1 MSAITQLFGRFA
13 PVARAKSIT
22 IGGSALD
29 DFIRDGLAL
38 DKQSL
43 AFSVAAVYACVR
55 VIAETVASLPII
67 LYRRR
72 DDGGKDRAEN
82 DPLYDLLRYKP
93 NPFQTS
99 MEFREQLL
107 THTLLRGN
115 AYAKIIRDF
124 NGFIVELLP
133 LDPDA
138 MTVSRG
144 AYGLIYDYRPERGR
158 RQIFEQTEPGSYPPI
173 LHLRGLSTDGLV
185 GRSVLRDSAETFSGA
200 RSAQRYGRRVLENDA
215 TPSVVIKHPET
226 LDEEAATRLRESW
239 NRAFAGSNR
248 AGGTAVLEEGMTVE
262 KLSMTSQDVQYLE
275 TRRFLR
281 SEIASIFRVPP
292 HMIGDLDKATF
303 SNIEQQSIEFVMH
316 CIRPWAVRLE
326 QALHCAILSDSTQ
339 QKRTY
344 FVELMLDGLMRGDLK
359 SRYEAYNTGRM
370 AGFLSVNDIRRFE
383 NMNPVAGGDRYLEPL
398 NMQAVSETK
407 DERDDLDVLSYRR

>member
-1 MSAITQLFGRFA
+1 MGLITRLLGRDE
-13 PVARAKSIT
+13 PVTRSKST
-22 IGGSALD
+22 MIGGTALE
-29 DFIRDGLAL
+29 DFIRDGMAL

-55 VIAETVASLPII
+55 VIAETTASLPII

-72 DDGGKDRAEN
+72 ADGGKDRAEG

-99 MEFREQLL
+99 MEFREQMM
-107 THTLLRGN
+107 THALLRGN
-115 AYAKIIRDF
+115 AYAKIVRDSA
-124 NGFIVELLP
+124 GFIIELLP

-138 MTVSRG
+138 MTVTRG
-144 AYGLIYDYRPERGR
+144 SYGLVYTYRPEKGKAEV
-158 RQIFEQTEPGSYPPI
+158 FEQKTPGAYAPI
-173 LHLRGLSTDGLV
+173 LHLKCMSTDGLI
-185 GRSVLRDSAETFSGA
+185 GRSVLRDSAETFSSA
-200 RSAQRYGRRVLENDA
+200 RLAQRYGQRILENDA

-239 NRAFAGSNR
+239 NRTFSGAGR

-303 SNIEQQSIEFVMH
+303 SNIEQQSIEFVTH

-326 QALHCAILSDSTQ
+326 QAIHCAILSDSPQ
-339 QKRTY
+339 QRRTY
-344 FVELMLDGLMRGDLK
+344 FVELMLDGLMRGDLA
-359 SRYEAYNTGRM
+359 SRYTAYNTGRN
-370 AGFLSVNDIRRFE
+370 AGFLSVNDIRGFE
-383 NMNPVAGGDRYLEPL
+383 NLNPIDGGDRYLEPL
-398 NMQAVSETK
+398 NMQAVNK
-407 DERDDLDVLSYRR
+407 A

>member
-1 MSAITQLFGRFA
+1 MGLIDRLFRRVE
-13 PVARAKSIT
+13 PVTRSKST
-22 IGGSALD
+22 MIGGTALE
-29 DFIRDGLAL
+29 DFIRDGMAL

-55 VIAETVASLPII
+55 VIAETTASLPII

-72 DDGGKDRAEN
+72 PDGGKDRAEG

-107 THTLLRGN
+107 THALLRGN
-115 AYAKIIRDF
+115 AYAKVIRDF
-124 NGFIVELLP
+124 NGYVVELLP

-138 MTVSRG
+138 MTVNRG
-144 AYGLIYDYRPERGR
+144 LYGPIYTYRPEQGKPEV
-158 RQIFEQTEPGSYPPI
+158 FEQKLPSSYPQI
-173 LHLRGLSTDGLV
+173 LHLKCLSTDGLV
-185 GRSVLRDSAETFSGA
+185 GRSVLRDSAETFSSA
-200 RSAQRYGRRVLENDA
+200 RAAQRYGHRVLENDA

-239 NRAFAGSNR
+239 NRAFSGSGR

-262 KLSMTSQDVQYLE
+262 KMSMTSQDVQYLE

-292 HMIGDLDKATF
+292 HLIGDLDKATF
-303 SNIEQQSIEFVMH
+303 SNIEQQSIEFVTH

-326 QALHCAILSDSTQ
+326 QAIHWAILSDSPQ
-339 QKRTY
+339 QKRSY

-359 SRYEAYNTGRM
+359 SRYDAYNTGRN
-370 AGFLSVNDIRRFE
+370 AGFLSVNDIRAFE
-383 NMNPVAGGDRYLEPL
+383 NMNPIDGGDRYLEPL
-398 NMQAVSETK
+398 NMQAVNETP
-407 DERDDLDVLSYRR
+407 EEQPIRSVR

>member
-1 MSAITQLFGRFA
+1 MGLIDRLLGRVEPVTRSKSAA
-13 PVARAKSIT
+13 
-22 IGGSALD
+22 IGGTALE
-29 DFIRDGLAL
+29 DFIREGMAL

-55 VIAETVASLPII
+55 VIAETTASLPII

-72 DDGGKDRAEN
+72 PDGGKDRAEG

-107 THTLLRGN
+107 THALLRGN
-115 AYAKIIRDF
+115 AYAKVIRDF
-124 NGFIVELLP
+124 NGYVVELLP

-144 AYGLIYDYRPERGR
+144 LYGPIYTYRPEQGKPEV
-158 RQIFEQTEPGSYPPI
+158 FEQKLPSSYPQI
-173 LHLRGLSTDGLV
+173 LHLKCLSTDGLV
-185 GRSVLRDSAETFSGA
+185 GRSVLRDSAETFSSA
-200 RSAQRYGRRVLENDA
+200 RAAQRYGHRVLENDA

-239 NRAFAGSNR
+239 NRAFSGSGR

-262 KLSMTSQDVQYLE
+262 KMSMTSQDVQYLE

-292 HMIGDLDKATF
+292 HLIGDLDKATF
-303 SNIEQQSIEFVMH
+303 SNIEQQSIEFVTH

-326 QALHCAILSDSTQ
+326 QAIHWAILSDSPQ
-339 QKRTY
+339 QKRSY

-359 SRYEAYNTGRM
+359 SRYDAYNTGRN
-370 AGFLSVNDIRRFE
+370 AGFLSVNDIRAFE
-383 NMNPVAGGDRYLEPL
+383 NMNPIDGGDRYLEPL
-398 NMQAVSETK
+398 NMQAVNETP
-407 DERDDLDVLSYRR
+407 EEQPIRSVR

>member
-1 MSAITQLFGRFA
+1 M
-13 PVARAKSIT
+13 
-22 IGGSALD
+22 IGGTALE
-29 DFIRDGLAL
+29 DFIRDGMAL

-55 VIAETVASLPII
+55 VIAETTASLPII

-72 DDGGKDRAEN
+72 ADGGKDRAEG
-82 DPLYDLLRYKP
+82 DPLYELLRYKP

-107 THTLLRGN
+107 THALLRGN
-115 AYAKIIRDF
+115 AYAKIVRDS

-138 MTVSRG
+138 MTVTRG
-144 AYGLIYDYRPERGR
+144 SYGLIYTYRPEHGKSEV
-158 RQIFEQTEPGSYPPI
+158 FEQRMPGGYPPI
-173 LHLRGLSTDGLV
+173 LHLKCMSTDGLI
-185 GRSVLRDSAETFSGA
+185 GRSVLRDSSETFSSA
-200 RSAQRYGRRVLENDA
+200 RAAQRYGHRILENDA

-239 NRAFAGSNR
+239 NRAFSGSGR

-262 KLSMTSQDVQYLE
+262 KMSMTSQDVQYLE

-292 HMIGDLDKATF
+292 HLIGDLDKATF
-303 SNIEQQSIEFVMH
+303 SNIEQQSIEFVTH

-326 QALHCAILSDSTQ
+326 QAIHCAILSDSPQ

-359 SRYEAYNTGRM
+359 SRYDAYNTGRN
-370 AGFLSVNDIRRFE
+370 AGFLSVNDIRAFE
-383 NMNPVAGGDRYLEPL
+383 NMNPIDGGDRYLEPL
-398 NMQAVSETK
+398 NMQAVNGNDESEATS
-407 DERDDLDVLSYRR
+407 L

>member
-1 MSAITQLFGRFA
+1 MGLITRLLGRDE
-13 PVARAKSIT
+13 PVTRSKST
-22 IGGSALD
+22 MIGGTALE
-29 DFIRDGLAL
+29 DFIRDGMAL

-55 VIAETVASLPII
+55 VIAETTASLPII

-72 DDGGKDRAEN
+72 ADGGKDRAEG

-99 MEFREQLL
+99 MEFREQMM
-107 THTLLRGN
+107 THALLRGN
-115 AYAKIIRDF
+115 AYAKIVRDGG
-124 NGFIVELLP
+124 GFIIELLP

-138 MTVSRG
+138 MTVTRG
-144 AYGLIYDYRPERGR
+144 SYGLVYTYRPEKGKAEV
-158 RQIFEQTEPGSYPPI
+158 FEQKTPGAYPPI
-173 LHLRGLSTDGLV
+173 LHLKCMSTDGLI
-185 GRSVLRDSAETFSGA
+185 GRSVLRDSAETFSSA
-200 RSAQRYGRRVLENDA
+200 RLAQRYGQRILENDA

-239 NRAFAGSNR
+239 NRTFSGAGR

-292 HMIGDLDKATF
+292 HLIGDLDKATF
-303 SNIEQQSIEFVMH
+303 SNIEQQSIEFVTH

-326 QALHCAILSDSTQ
+326 QAIHCAILSDSPQ
-339 QKRTY
+339 QRRTY
-344 FVELMLDGLMRGDLK
+344 FVELMLDGLMRGDLA
-359 SRYEAYNTGRM
+359 SRYTAYNTGRN
-370 AGFLSVNDIRRFE
+370 AGFLSVNDIRGFE
-383 NMNPVAGGDRYLEPL
+383 NLNPIDGGDRYLEPL
-398 NMQAVSETK
+398 NMQAVNK
-407 DERDDLDVLSYRR
+407 A